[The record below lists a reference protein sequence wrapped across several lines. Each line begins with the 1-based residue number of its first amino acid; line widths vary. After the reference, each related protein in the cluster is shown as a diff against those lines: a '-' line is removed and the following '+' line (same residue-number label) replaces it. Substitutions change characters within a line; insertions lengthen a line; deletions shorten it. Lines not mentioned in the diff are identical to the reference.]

1 MENKY
6 VIAIIIALILVTAGV
21 FLAVGS
27 MSKGPVIKAEINAS
41 SINSTEN
48 ETNATV
54 VVASDNSDDD
64 DEDDDE
70 MAIDDRDSDDWDD
83 VETYPEDPESYEP
96 EPTESDDLDD
106 VIYY

>member
-64 DEDDDE
+64 DEDDELEEAGDGTSFNDE
-70 MAIDDRDSDDWDD
+70 ETTFPEETEPEYDPYVSDDDDWDY
-83 VETYPEDPESYEP
+83 VEYE
-96 EPTESDDLDD
+96 
-106 VIYY
+106 